1 MKFHHLE
8 YDVQADEKF
17 EKNKKEP
24 FSSIIVM
31 NLPNRFEDFVVKE
44 VMLIHMFLSL
54 SSFVII
60 QLC

>member
-1 MKFHHLE
+1 
-8 YDVQADEKF
+8 
-17 EKNKKEP
+17 
-24 FSSIIVM
+24 M
-31 NLPNRFEDFVVKE
+31 NLPNRFEDFVEKE

>member
-1 MKFHHLE
+1 
-8 YDVQADEKF
+8 
-17 EKNKKEP
+17 
-24 FSSIIVM
+24 M
-31 NLPNRFEDFVVKE
+31 NLSNRFEDFVVKE